1 MEDRKKDHIQ
11 LAFDSRTERTVR
23 DDRFYY
29 EPLLSAHPD
38 AGIKPFPFLGKTM
51 NYPVWI
57 SSMTGGTKLAGIIN
71 KNLAMLCK
79 EFGLGMGLGSCRIIL
94 DDNQYLSDFQVRKFI
109 GDEQPLYANLGIAQV
124 ESMLKKNRLNQID
137 ELLDKLEADGLIV
150 HVNPL
155 QEFFQPEGDIISR
168 PPIETISRLLDRTD
182 HRIVVKE
189 VGQGMGPES
198 ISQLLQ
204 LPVSGI
210 EFAAFGGTNFS
221 RLEMMR
227 TGDDQA
233 GDLAQFAECGHT
245 AEEMTRFLVDYL
257 HQHPSKKLPNL
268 IISGGIRNFL
278 DGYYLIKQFE
288 SPAVYGQASAFLKH
302 AMGDYEG
309 LRQFALQQLKGLELA
324 GAYLHPKAIHP

>member
-1 MEDRKKDHIQ
+1 MEERKKDHIQ
-11 LAFDSRTERTVR
+11 LAFESRTEQSQK
-23 DDRFYY
+23 DNRFYY
-29 EPLLSAHPD
+29 EPLLSSHPEKSVK
-38 AGIKPFPFLGKTM
+38 ALPFLGKTM
-51 NYPVWI
+51 QYPIWI
-57 SSMTGGTKLAGIIN
+57 SSMTGGTKLAGTIN
-71 KNLAMLCK
+71 KNLALLCK

-94 DDNQYLSDFQVRKFI
+94 DDDQYLPDFQVRKYI

-124 ESMLKKNRLNQID
+124 EDLLKRNRLTQID

-150 HVNPL
+150 HVNPF

-168 PPIETISRLLDRTD
+168 PPIETISKLLDRTD

-198 ISQLLQ
+198 LSQLLQ

-221 RLEMMR
+221 KLEMLR
-227 TGDDQA
+227 SDNGEA
-233 GDLAQFAECGHT
+233 GDLAQFANCGHT
-245 AEEMTRFLVDYL
+245 ALEMTRFLLDYQQ
-257 HQHPSKKLPNL
+257 QHSSRKLPNL

-278 DGYYLIKQFE
+278 DGYYLIRQFE

-302 AMGDYEG
+302 AMKDYED
-309 LRQFALQQLKGLELA
+309 LKQFALQQIKGLELA
-324 GAYLHPKAIHP
+324 QAYLRAKTIHL